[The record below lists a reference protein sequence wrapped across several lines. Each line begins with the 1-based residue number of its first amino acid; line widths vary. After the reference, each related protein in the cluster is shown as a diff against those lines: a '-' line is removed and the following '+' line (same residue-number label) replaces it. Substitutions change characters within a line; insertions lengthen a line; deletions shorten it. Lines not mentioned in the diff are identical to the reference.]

1 MSFRTKF
8 LLKETLA
15 KWFPGHMVKGMNIL
29 QKKLKHIDCILE
41 VHDARIPLTGRNPEF
56 RKHFTVAKPHILI
69 LNKVDLSDTSRK
81 GEVDRHL
88 QGQGINQVIYSNLK
102 SGNPTESQY
111 DKILTGIIKHV
122 MLSDRYNRTDAPDIN
137 VAVIGIPNVGKST
150 LINRLR
156 SSSLKGVKGAP
167 AKVGASA
174 GVTRAVMEKIR
185 ICDQPRV
192 YIYDTPG
199 ILEPR
204 ANVKDVEA
212 YMKIGLV
219 SCLSDDVVGTPNI
232 ADYALFWLNKHGIFS
247 YVDYFGLKEPSDSI
261 SDVLV
266 QIAIKRNFIFQ
277 IKDLQT
283 RKMIRRPNIQS
294 AADAFL
300 KSFRQGHLGRF
311 LLDDDLLG
319 DFLPFARD
327 YVLDKKNINSVND
340 SK

>member
-8 LLKETLA
+8 LLKETLS
-15 KWFPGHMVKGMNIL
+15 KWFPGHMVKGKNIL

-56 RKHFTVAKPHILI
+56 RTHFTVAKPHILI

-81 GEVDRHL
+81 GEVERHL
-88 QGQGINQVIYSNLK
+88 HGQGINQVIYSTLK
-102 SGNPTESQY
+102 SGNRTESKY
-111 DKILTGIIKHV
+111 DKILTSIIKHV
-122 MLSDRYNRTDAPDIN
+122 MSSDRYNRADASDIN

-156 SSSLKGVKGAP
+156 CSSLGVKGAP
-167 AKVGASA
+167 AKVGASP

-185 ICDQPRV
+185 ISAEPRV

-199 ILEPR
+199 ILEPK
-204 ANVKDVEA
+204 AKDVEA

-219 SCLSDDVVGTPNI
+219 SCLSDNVVGTHNI
-232 ADYALFWLNKHGIFS
+232 ADYALFWLNKRGIFS

-261 SDVLV
+261 LDVLV
-266 QIAIKRNFIFQ
+266 QIAIKRNFFFQ
-277 IKDLQT
+277 IKDLET
-283 RKMIRRPNIQS
+283 KKMVNKPNIQN

-300 KSFRQGHLGRF
+300 KSFRQGSLGRF

-319 DFLPFARD
+319 DFLPFAED
-327 YVLDKKNINSVND
+327 CVLDKKNIDSVND

>member
-1 MSFRTKF
+1 MI
-8 LLKETLA
+8 
-15 KWFPGHMVKGMNIL
+15 KGKNIL

-41 VHDARIPLTGRNPEF
+41 VHDARIPITGRNPEF

-81 GEVDRHL
+81 DEVQRRL
-88 QGQGINQVIYSNLK
+88 NGQGINQVIYSNLR
-102 SGNPTESQY
+102 SGNPTESKY
-111 DKILTGIIKHV
+111 DKILTSIIKHV
-122 MLSDRYNRTDAPDIN
+122 RSSDRYNRADAPDIN

-156 SSSLKGVKGAP
+156 CSSLGVKGTP

-185 ICDQPRV
+185 ICDEPRV

-199 ILEPR
+199 ILEPK
-204 ANVKDVEA
+204 AKDVEA

-219 SCLSDDVVGTPNI
+219 SCLSDDVVGAHNI
-232 ADYALFWLNKHGIFS
+232 ADYALFWLNKRGIFS

-261 SDVLV
+261 LDVLG

-277 IKDLQT
+277 VKDPQT
-283 RKMIRRPNIQS
+283 KNMVKRPNIQN
-294 AADAFL
+294 AADVFL
-300 KSFRQGHLGRF
+300 KSFRLGYLGRF
-311 LLDDDLLG
+311 VLDDDLLG
-319 DFLPFARD
+319 DFLPFAQD
-327 YVLDKKNINSVND
+327 YVLDKKNLDSVND